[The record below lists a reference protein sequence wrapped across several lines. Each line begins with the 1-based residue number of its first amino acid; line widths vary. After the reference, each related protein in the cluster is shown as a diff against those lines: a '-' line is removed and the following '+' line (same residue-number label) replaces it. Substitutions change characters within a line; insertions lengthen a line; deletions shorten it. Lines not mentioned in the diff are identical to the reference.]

1 MSKKKRTS
9 GHYDQIIKFKR
20 HTGANADLLN
30 DSKRADIMEMTY
42 GKYMAWKR
50 ENKMILGGN
59 LK

>member
-1 MSKKKRTS
+1 MSKNRKG

-20 HTGANADLLN
+20 HTGANADLL
-30 DSKRADIMEMTY
+30 DDCKRADIMGMSY